1 MRLYLIAAAT
11 FLAVVQFASAQAPGP
26 ATAVPVG
33 TSTERFITL
42 GDTAQLS
49 SNIVGLDVYNNKDK
63 IGDIKD
69 IAMDTSGVRA
79 YILSVG
85 GFLGMGAHYVAV
97 VPHEI
102 NIGYDA
108 GDKKWHANMTATKA
122 ELLAAPEFKYEG
134 RWNASK
140 S

>member
-1 MRLYLIAAAT
+1 MRLYLVAAAT

-26 ATAVPVG
+26 TTAVPVG
-33 TSTERFITL
+33 PSTERFIRL

-49 SNIVGLDVYNNKDK
+49 SNIVGLDVYYNKDK

-97 VPHEI
+97 VPARDEYWI
-102 NIGYDA
+102 
-108 GDKKWHANMTATKA
+108 
-122 ELLAAPEFKYEG
+122 
-134 RWNASK
+134 
-140 S
+140 